1 MKRIIL
7 AAALLAALT
16 APAQSATLEEVVKVA
31 VGVNGVWFDGA
42 NAAFPSDIEAGAA
55 GRASLS
61 PHISVVG
68 GAFYGFDHSYFRGSV
83 GPRVTI
89 SDVENRD
96 FSMGLGIQ
104 YEWASEASVRP
115 NEWAP
120 AAAVGFRPWP
130 LQAPKIIVGGDAS
143 YGLTSNKVRATIAV
157 RYALDLF

>member
-1 MKRIIL
+1 MKKIL
-7 AAALLAALT
+7 LFAALAALLVS
-16 APAQSATLEEVVKVA
+16 PARAATLEEVVKVA
-31 VGVNGVWFDGA
+31 VGVNGVWFDGV
-42 NAAFPSDIEAGAA
+42 NAAFPSDVEAGMT

-61 PHISVVG
+61 PHISVVSS
-68 GAFYGFDHSYFRGSV
+68 AFYGFDHSYFRGSV
-83 GPRVTI
+83 GPRITI

-104 YEWASEASVRP
+104 YEWASEVEVRP

-120 AAAVGFRPWP
+120 AAAVGFKPWP
-130 LQAPKIIVGGDAS
+130 LQAPKVIVGGDAS